1 MVLAQFEELTMS
13 ETETILEFYEKVEQI
28 TNKAMSLGHPIE
40 ELLIVQKILRDLP
53 PRFQNLNQIRLSKLV
68 GKLKTY
74 EMELNMEENDAKK
87 KECFTSGSA
96 RVFTKRL
103 KKSSP
108 IDDEMT
114 LFMKKFRRILKDK
127 GRETRRN
134 GGHLM
139 RLDTSLK
146 ERSQMRESMR
156 KSPILGSQE
165 DPKNCINSL

>member
-114 LFMKKFRRILKDK
+114 LFMNKFRRILKDK

-134 GGHLM
+134 GGPSHEI
-139 RLDTSLK
+139 RY
-146 ERSQMRESMR
+146 
-156 KSPILGSQE
+156 
-165 DPKNCINSL
+165 